1 MQVSELDLAEFP
13 HSYVRKRRMT
23 CGNRTICCGNAP
35 IVRNFRTIDGGIS
48 APYTAESARYDADN
62 FLFFIQLFAVR
73 LWSMTSS
80 TIKTYL
86 KTYLKR
92 KEDKDKNDEE
102 EKRLKF
108 FESLNDTTNFL
119 F

>member
-1 MQVSELDLAEFP
+1 M
-13 HSYVRKRRMT
+13 
-23 CGNRTICCGNAP
+23 I
-35 IVRNFRTIDGGIS
+35 
-48 APYTAESARYDADN
+48 
-62 FLFFIQLFAVR
+62 
-73 LWSMTSS
+73 SS

-119 F
+119 L